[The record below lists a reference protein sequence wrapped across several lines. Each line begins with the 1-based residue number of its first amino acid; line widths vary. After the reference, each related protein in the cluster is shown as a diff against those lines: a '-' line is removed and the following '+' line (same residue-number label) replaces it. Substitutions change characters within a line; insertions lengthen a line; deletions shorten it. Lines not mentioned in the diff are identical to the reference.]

1 MEMEIQFES
10 IENLALIW
18 VWNYNVSR
26 TDLYKGVKLLRFTF
40 DNRLIFIGIIKQ
52 ASGRVENC
60 KKNFENILLTDDEE
74 VAKKISSKDE
84 VF

>member
-1 MEMEIQFES
+1 
-10 IENLALIW
+10 
-18 VWNYNVSR
+18 
-26 TDLYKGVKLLRFTF
+26 
-40 DNRLIFIGIIKQ
+40 LIFIGIIKQ